1 MQAEKIKPNFML
13 FAKIKEQVK
22 RYQAN
27 RKQRKKSALSS
38 NINIGKIEFKSTE
51 QDKQKYYIMI

>member
-1 MQAEKIKPNFML
+1 ML

-38 NINIGKIEFKSTE
+38 TINIGKIEFKSTE

>member
-1 MQAEKIKPNFML
+1 ML

-27 RKQRKKSALSS
+27 RKQRKK
-38 NINIGKIEFKSTE
+38 ICIEH
-51 QDKQKYYIMI
+51 QY